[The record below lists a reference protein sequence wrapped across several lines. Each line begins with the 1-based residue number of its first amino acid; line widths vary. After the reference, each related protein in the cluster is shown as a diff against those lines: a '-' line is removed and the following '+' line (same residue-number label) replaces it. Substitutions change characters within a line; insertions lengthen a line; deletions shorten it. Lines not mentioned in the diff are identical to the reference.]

1 MTVPTGHDIL
11 QAVLLV
17 LLVGPLVALC
27 FRRVRRNKRVRRT
40 AIGVFAGAIVLIAL
54 VVAINVPTAG
64 SSSHR
69 CMTRQSCTAQN

>member
-1 MTVPTGHDIL
+1 MTGHDVL

-27 FRRVRRNKRVRRT
+27 FRRVRQNKRVKRT
-40 AIGVFAGAIVLIAL
+40 AVGVFAGALILIAL
-54 VVAINVPTAG
+54 IVAINVQLAN

-69 CMTRQSCTAQN
+69 CTTQQSCTAHDQ